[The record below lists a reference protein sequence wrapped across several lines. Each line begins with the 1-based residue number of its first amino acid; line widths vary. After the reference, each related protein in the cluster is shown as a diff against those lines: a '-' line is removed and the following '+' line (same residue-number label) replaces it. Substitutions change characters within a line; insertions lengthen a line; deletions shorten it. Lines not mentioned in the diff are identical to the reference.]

1 MQKEQNCLRIDL
13 ELAEAQIKSLLTDK
27 AKPKQSADSAAI
39 KSYMT
44 GITSRNKV
52 LRFNKA
58 EDLQA
63 VKVAARVAA
72 EVFHIES
79 LNYRP
84 RGFGLKTQFTG
95 TDTTAYAP

>member
-13 ELAEAQIKSLLTDK
+13 ELAEAQIKFLLADK

-39 KSYMT
+39 EGYIA
-44 GITSRNKV
+44 GVASRSKI
-52 LRFNKA
+52 LWFNKA
-58 EDLQA
+58 EDLRKARAAAKAA
-63 VKVAARVAA
+63 VKAS
-72 EVFHIES
+72 HIES

-84 RGFGLKTQFTG
+84 YGFGPKTQLTG